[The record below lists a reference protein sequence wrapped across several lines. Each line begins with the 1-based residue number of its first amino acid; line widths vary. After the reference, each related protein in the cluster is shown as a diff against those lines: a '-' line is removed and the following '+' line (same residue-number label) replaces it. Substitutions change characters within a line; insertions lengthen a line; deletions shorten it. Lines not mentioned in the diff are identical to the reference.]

1 MYHLEKH
8 GRQIVQNMTQ
18 WNYKIK
24 FARVIETT
32 AKQKQVPL
40 RRRNLVSAKR
50 RKYSLLLNQSF
61 QRFLK
66 MYDSSK
72 KVGFFMRPIC
82 PVLCWPHQTYIIFHQ
97 TIYVPTFNHI
107 TSNLLYISSGWLSTF
122 FFVHCNVKWM
132 DIKLQYKSNFQ

>member
-82 PVLCWPHQTYIIFHQ
+82 PVLC
-97 TIYVPTFNHI
+97 
-107 TSNLLYISSGWLSTF
+107 
-122 FFVHCNVKWM
+122 
-132 DIKLQYKSNFQ
+132 